1 MSKVVKVKINYFRT
15 ECPKENCRFVNSL
28 SLKLG

>member
-15 ECPKENCRFVNSL
+15 ECPKENCRFGNSL
-28 SLKLG
+28 NLKIE